1 MAAWRVFLPLL
12 VCATLGPATL
22 VAQVVRG
29 TVTERGSGTPIPG
42 VVISLVDAR
51 DSVAAT
57 ALTNEEGA
65 FEIRAPEPGR
75 FSLDAKRI
83 GVRRTR
89 LPAFTISAGETVRRD
104 VEIEPVPVVIAS
116 MRVTGTSQ
124 CLQRPAENERTAALW
139 EDARAALTATMIA
152 RRSRSPVDSV
162 VRFTRKL
169 DATTWRVLFEERH
182 RVPASMDRPFRSLP
196 ADELSRD
203 GYVRANADGT
213 TSYYAPDADVLLSD
227 RFLVDHCFRVERG
240 AGPHAAHVGLAFEPI
255 PGRRVPDVRG
265 VLWLD
270 GKSAELRTLDFRYT
284 WLPHDT
290 RPEDYGGSV
299 SFFRTLAGRW
309 IVRSWRIRMPEFG
322 LERWAERANGE
333 RIPLEPSHTP
343 HVVRVL
349 EEGGAVPVGAIV
361 SETGTVR
368 GTVVT
373 DTVNRRPV
381 EGATVLLAGS
391 SAEGV
396 SDANGRFT
404 MTLVPP
410 GSYTVVLIHAALD
423 SLGIEHL
430 AAVVDVGTG
439 TVANLTVSFPSLGE
453 LAGRLCE
460 GKSNLDREA
469 IVRLIV
475 ADSSGLPLH
484 GARVLVSRRKQGT
497 DPNTVADSAVTIFD
511 GVLDDRGAYVACGV
525 PGGEVLR
532 IESAKGVVPAW
543 SSTVQVNA
551 RVVGWLLVRAPRGRG
566 Q

>member
-1 MAAWRVFLPLL
+1 
-12 VCATLGPATL
+12 
-22 VAQVVRG
+22 
-29 TVTERGSGTPIPG
+29 
-42 VVISLVDAR
+42 VVISLVGAR
-51 DSVAAT
+51 DTVAAT
-57 ALTNEEGA
+57 ALTNDAGL
-65 FEIRAPEPGR
+65 FEIRAPGPGT
-75 FSLDAKRI
+75 FLLDAKRI

-89 LPAFTISAGETVRRD
+89 IPAFSIAAGETVQRN

-116 MRVTGTSQ
+116 MRVIGTSQ
-124 CLQRPAENERTAALW
+124 CLQRPDENERTAALW

-203 GYVRANADGT
+203 GYVRSNADGT
-213 TSYYAPDADVLLSD
+213 TSYYAPDADVLLSNS
-227 RFLVDHCFRVERG
+227 FLVDHCFRVQRG

-255 PGRRVPDVRG
+255 PGRRAPEVRG

-270 GKSAELRTLDFRYT
+270 GKSAELRTLDFTYT
-284 WLPHDT
+284 WLPHEA
-290 RPEDYGGSV
+290 RPDDYGGTV
-299 SFFRTLAGRW
+299 TFFRTLTGRW

-322 LERWAERANGE
+322 FERWTERANGE
-333 RIPLEPSHTP
+333 RLPLEPSRTP

-349 EEGGAVPVGAIV
+349 EEGGAVPVAAIV

-368 GTVVT
+368 GTVIV
-373 DTVNRRPV
+373 DTTSRRPV

-404 MTLVPP
+404 IPLVPP
-410 GSYTVVLIHAALD
+410 GSYTVVLLHAALD

-430 AAVVDVGTG
+430 AAVVDVGMG
-439 TVANLTVSFPSLGE
+439 SVSGLTVAFPSLGE
-453 LAGRLCE
+453 LAARLCE

-469 IVRLIV
+469 VVRLIV
-475 ADSSGLPLH
+475 ADSTGLPLH
-484 GARVLVSRRKQGT
+484 GARVLVSRRRQGT
-497 DPNTVADSAVTIFD
+497 DPNAADSAVTMFD

-525 PGGEVLR
+525 PSGEMLR
-532 IESAKGVVPAW
+532 IESAKGAVPAW
-543 SSTVQVNA
+543 SSAVPVKA
-551 RVVGWLLVRAPRGRG
+551 GIVGWYLVRAPRGG
-566 Q
+566 